1 MSLFFSTTTNLPPTP
16 KSPSSS
22 EDHGRDHCFPPLV
35 AAQPNGVRCADTS
48 SLHAARAISSVYVHA
63 IVPIKSQY
71 DSPGVVT
78 ACSSMP
84 S

>member
-16 KSPSSS
+16 KSPSSRTACAAPRARH
-22 EDHGRDHCFPPLV
+22 DDQRPLLT
-35 AAQPNGVRCADTS
+35 PGADAS
-48 SLHAARAISSVYVHA
+48 SLRAARAISSVYVRA

>member
-1 MSLFFSTTTNLPPTP
+1 MSLFSTTTNLPPTP

-22 EDHGRDHCFPPLV
+22 EDHGRDRCFPPLV
-35 AAQPNGVRCADTS
+35 AAQPNGADAS
-48 SLHAARAISSVYVHA
+48 SLRAARAISSVYVRA